1 MLNEKIYFDVISS
14 KKESKDSCHDDY
26 NPYEYSE
33 NELMERVRE
42 KWQAFVPA
50 RRERIRGTNFVYV
63 PQREFCLTKASSKKY
78 YILNIG
84 A

>member
-14 KKESKDSCHDDY
+14 KKESDDY

-63 PQREFCLTKASSKKY
+63 PQREFCLTKPSSKKY